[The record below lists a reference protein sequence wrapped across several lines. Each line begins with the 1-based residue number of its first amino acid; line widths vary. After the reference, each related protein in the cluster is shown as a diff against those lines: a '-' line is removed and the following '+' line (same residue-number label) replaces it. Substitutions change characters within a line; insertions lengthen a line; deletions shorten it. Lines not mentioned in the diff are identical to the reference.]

1 MTTDPSPLSLQNVYA
16 KFTSIFTCHLLI
28 FRERVRAKDVRLE
41 DRVFLVTPEPPE
53 VYVGRTR
60 AQIDFATRRAATVV

>member
-1 MTTDPSPLSLQNVYA
+1 MTTDPSPFLCKMFMQNSVIYQ
-16 KFTSIFTCHLLI
+16 CLLI